1 MINKT
6 RKPSSGSKRA
16 IQPVSILGLH
26 GVRVITIDGETKLEL
41 RHKLR
46 MAREIFGRL
55 VNVSVRTLAQ
65 VESTSKKVDKLQRN
79 YVEVDRLC
87 ESLSEVVDPESLG
100 VWFNIPNEAFGGLKP
115 VEVIERGEIDRLW
128 EMYYRLRSGFP
139 G

>member
-6 RKPSSGSKRA
+6 RTSSSISKGTNRPED
-16 IQPVSILGLH
+16 IPGLH
-26 GVRVITIDGETKLEL
+26 GVRVVTIDGETKLEL

-55 VNVSVRTLAQ
+55 VNVSVRTIAQ
-65 VESTSKKVDKLQRN
+65 VESNRKKVDKLQRN

-87 ESLSEVVDPESLG
+87 DSLSEVVQPEALG
-100 VWFNIPNEAFGGLKP
+100 EWFNMPNEAFSGLKP

-128 EMYYRLRSGFP
+128 EMYYRLRSGVP